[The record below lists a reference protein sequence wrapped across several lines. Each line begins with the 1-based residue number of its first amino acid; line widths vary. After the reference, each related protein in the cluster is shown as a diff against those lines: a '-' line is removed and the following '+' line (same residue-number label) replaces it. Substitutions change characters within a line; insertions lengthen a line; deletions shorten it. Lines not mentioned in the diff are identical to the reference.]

1 MDSDVIMLP
10 GWESQRA
17 RAHPLPSP
25 CLRLQRRK
33 TSTSKSK
40 SGTPSL
46 FGPGILLWTTVQSVG
61 TTSWISLIR
70 LVRPAKNAPSLGVH
84 LGFCIAQHKNQRRA
98 VYTRSNDQR
107 PHRAPIRPPTNTRG
121 SVSSIEAA
129 VVSSLLRSSCLFLN
143 SPSTLSPRDC

>member
-61 TTSWISLIR
+61 TTSWIS
-70 LVRPAKNAPSLGVH
+70 
-84 LGFCIAQHKNQRRA
+84 
-98 VYTRSNDQR
+98 
-107 PHRAPIRPPTNTRG
+107 
-121 SVSSIEAA
+121 VS
-129 VVSSLLRSSCLFLN
+129 
-143 SPSTLSPRDC
+143 D